1 MGVAGQIF
9 AARVAIGLAV
19 PSPKALSNTGQ
30 MLGNFSAK
38 MYKQL
43 NGQHLKAAQERSN
56 NAEAEL
62 KSANARLAKFSEK
75 ANRDLMQSAAQS
87 INKTNAMFKNQVADS
102 SRQVQTMQT
111 RMTKLAPT
119 VAPKLFAGWKEDMK
133 SGQKYQKMLRNFI
146 GLSQKERKIVLE
158 GMKAHV
164 EEGKARAAKATLIA
178 KNNKE
183 MKHWAKAQIEDA
195 QKLENTYKQMIQLDK
210 DRFNEKSRLARE
222 EAKLLKEQ
230 DEALK
235 NYNETLKQQE
245 EQTAAI
251 AAAQEKLYEA
261 MHNAVYQI
269 KTAFTDILRESISI
283 LTGFYYKLS
292 EVTNELQVFER
303 ELLNANSVFGLT
315 RDELFETSQ
324 AIVQFG
330 QQYGLAMDNG
340 AQGLYQLASAGLS
353 AEDAVSVLP
362 ETLKLSMAVQGD
374 HNTIAKLTTQ
384 TLFGFGME
392 ATQAGELTDKF
403 AHAIQKSLIEYEDLT
418 SAIKFA
424 LPFFTA
430 TGQSIDQLLGSLQV
444 LTNRALEAGIAGRGL
459 RQALAEFAE
468 AAEHNDI
475 ALGGMGVSILNAN
488 GEMKQLTEI
497 ARDFSEAVGPEVASN
512 TELLT
517 TLIQELNVRGAT
529 AFIHLVQNAEE
540 FEQAVIDTKN
550 AGGELDEMVR
560 IQNESIQ
567 AQMQIL
573 KNNVQAIFFMRD
585 ANADGT
591 ESLNEFHQGV
601 LDVIASLR
609 GLLVE
614 ELPDGSF
621 VLTKFGKDIRRMAT
635 EAVHMFAGAVEGLVN
650 IIKDFTEAGFLNM
663 SMLKAYFLPVSALLK
678 VIQMLGPNV
687 IKLVVWWKILN
698 AVLPVSTLLTL
709 ADEVAVIA
717 NTAAKVQNTA
727 ATTAQ
732 AGAEAARAAATA
744 ESTKETLEQTGMLS
758 KAGSVIGKLGK
769 FLANPYVL
777 AALTLATVTALVIKM
792 GDFSSAWE
800 GLKIGFQEF
809 MRMAKF
815 AISPLVNLFK
825 EWAEGAENI
834 AGIFGEDQRASM
846 INFMNEL
853 GAVISLVIYYTSTML
868 ALLLKFMTPMGWILN
883 PEFQGDI
890 KWLVDFLRGDISLG
904 ETVIDRA
911 GLDITSLPVGGY
923 HDPDIGRTLWQQTD
937 EGSLARY
944 GVHAVYGGEGSGYF
958 GTKWS
963 TGGAIEWTGEGISGL
978 LNRANGGP
986 IPQYANGGPILVGER
1001 GPELFVPPR
1010 MGGQVLNTDRTRNLL
1025 RGQNNTMAGGNGMIN
1040 TLVVSKIISE
1050 NSELKQSKIGV
1061 DTYAGVV

>member
-1 MGVAGQIF
+1 
-9 AARVAIGLAV
+9 
-19 PSPKALSNTGQ
+19 
-30 MLGNFSAK
+30 
-38 MYKQL
+38 
-43 NGQHLKAAQERSN
+43 
-56 NAEAEL
+56 
-62 KSANARLAKFSEK
+62 
-75 ANRDLMQSAAQS
+75 
-87 INKTNAMFKNQVADS
+87 
-102 SRQVQTMQT
+102 
-111 RMTKLAPT
+111 
-119 VAPKLFAGWKEDMK
+119 
-133 SGQKYQKMLRNFI
+133 
-146 GLSQKERKIVLE
+146 
-158 GMKAHV
+158 
-164 EEGKARAAKATLIA
+164 
-178 KNNKE
+178 
-183 MKHWAKAQIEDA
+183 
-195 QKLENTYKQMIQLDK
+195 
-210 DRFNEKSRLARE
+210 
-222 EAKLLKEQ
+222 
-230 DEALK
+230 
-235 NYNETLKQQE
+235 
-245 EQTAAI
+245 
-251 AAAQEKLYEA
+251 

-497 ARDFSEAVGPEVASN
+497 AREFSEAVGPEVASN

-717 NTAAKVQNTA
+717 NTAAKVQNAA

-769 FLANPYVL
+769 YLANPYVL

-911 GLDITSLPVGGY
+911 GLNIGGLPVGGY

-937 EGSLARY
+937 EGSMARY
-944 GVHAVYGGEGSGYF
+944 AVHAAYGGEGSGYF
-958 GTKWS
+958 GTEWS
-963 TGGAIEWTGEGISGL
+963 PAGAVEWTGSGISGL